1 MCNIELETTSLS
13 RTSQMFGRKKTS
25 SSLTYL
31 NATSEIQGSLNVEG
45 NLRVDGIVHGT
56 VHVKGDMELSQT
68 GLIEGAELKAQNL
81 IIHGVVKARVIVEG
95 RLTLS
100 KTARLEGDVTAQSLD
115 IEVGACYSGHIDT
128 ALDEMRALP
137 TASTRFPELMGQ
149 EESVR
154 N

>member
-1 MCNIELETTSLS
+1 MHRMCHIEIEIQ
-13 RTSQMFGRKKTS
+13 RDKKMFGRKQTS

-31 NATSEIQGSLNVEG
+31 NATSEIQGNLNVEG

-56 VHVKGDMELSQT
+56 VNVKGDMELSQS
-68 GLIEGAELKAQNL
+68 GLIEGAELKAHNL
-81 IIHGVVKARVIVEG
+81 IVHGVVKARVIVEG

-115 IEVGACYSGHIDT
+115 IEVGAFYSGHIDT
-128 ALDEMRALP
+128 AQEGMRALP
-137 TASTRFPELMGQ
+137 TAGDRFPELVGQ
-149 EESVR
+149 DDSFR

>member
-1 MCNIELETTSLS
+1 
-13 RTSQMFGRKKTS
+13 MFGRKKTS

-31 NATSEIQGSLNVEG
+31 NATSEIQGNLNVEG
-45 NLRVDGIVHGT
+45 DLRVDGVVHGT

-68 GLIEGAELKAQNL
+68 GLIEGAELKAHNL
-81 IIHGVVKARVIVEG
+81 IIHGVVKARVVAEG

-115 IEVGACYSGHIDT
+115 IQIGACYSGHIDT

-149 EESVR
+149 EDSVR